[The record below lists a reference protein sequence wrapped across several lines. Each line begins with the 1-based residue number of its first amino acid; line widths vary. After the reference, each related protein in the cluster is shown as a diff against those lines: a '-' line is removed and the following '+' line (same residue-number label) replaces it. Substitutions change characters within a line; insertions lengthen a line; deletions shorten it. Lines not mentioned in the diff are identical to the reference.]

1 MPAFTFDETS
11 PAPTPAADSLYVNN
25 LHDFPRGPYSAAFD
39 INDAEYQHGC
49 AFIFA
54 TVIAVAVLLIL
65 IYVFFLFARCCC
77 KCCQISDA
85 SMRNHEA
92 RCGATGQR
100 MCLFLWLL
108 LTMVLMCCSYI
119 GRNEFIEGVER
130 LTDASDSLGDI
141 FSELNTQGDL
151 LVDAASDLNT
161 TIAGISCESPG
172 DDDPVAEFA
181 GYATAFLTAVNAL
194 NDMWD
199 GLDTKF
205 YDIGEVFEERGPQF
219 VDMGVM
225 AIVMLVGFV
234 CVIGVLA
241 DLLSNCPGG
250 WLLFNLASLIGILVM
265 LILTVIIALE
275 LTMSVVISDFCS
287 AGIDQSFLDVM
298 QNDIGLEDETLKLV
312 TYYVSCGGV
321 NPLFSAMNAS
331 IIELEGLNATAH
343 ETAQIEYGGV
353 KVCTPTAD
361 VKELGT
367 ISVDSLGTLDDIQGT
382 IGCGEIN
389 PIYQTVT
396 HELLCINLVQAR
408 RRARLF
414 FFWFRIQHAFRAPPG
429 PASRG
434 VSGSRH
440 DHGGRQTRGGFFLN
454 ERLHVMAPRASAT
467 PLRAGP
473 LLAVDRPGRRRDHA
487 LHRSLRHLVHQ
498 GKGHDREAPRRG
510 RSRGRQE
517 GPQSH
522 LSAQRPTSERKGRR
536 RAPSPTAAPPRLP
549 SPRGARPARAR
560 LVCAATAPS
569 ADVVAASRG
578 ASTRPRA
585 LNVYACRS
593 RITIWCSHR
602 TTAMAPGPRG
612 PRNVDSTKLLRT
624 KLRQ

>member
-11 PAPTPAADSLYVNN
+11 PAPTPAADSLYVKN

-39 INDAEYQHGC
+39 INDVEYQHGC

-141 FSELNTQGDL
+141 FLELNTQGDL

-172 DDDPVAEFA
+172 DDDPVAEFS

-194 NDMWD
+194 NEMWD

-250 WLLFNLASLIGILVM
+250 FLLFNLASLIGILVM

-287 AGIDQSFLDVM
+287 AGIDQSFLDAM

-343 ETAQIEYGGV
+343 ETAQIEYGGD

-396 HELLCINLVQAR
+396 HELLCINLVQGLYWLWTVQVGA
-408 RRARLF
+408 AIMLYIGLYVISYTKEKVAIEKHLAAEEAGAGKKDLN
-414 FFWFRIQHAFRAPPG
+414 RI
-429 PASRG
+429 
-434 VSGSRH
+434 
-440 DHGGRQTRGGFFLN
+440 
-454 ERLHVMAPRASAT
+454 
-467 PLRAGP
+467 
-473 LLAVDRPGRRRDHA
+473 
-487 LHRSLRHLVHQ
+487 
-498 GKGHDREAPRRG
+498 
-510 RSRGRQE
+510 
-517 GPQSH
+517 
-522 LSAQRPTSERKGRR
+522 
-536 RAPSPTAAPPRLP
+536 
-549 SPRGARPARAR
+549 
-560 LVCAATAPS
+560 
-569 ADVVAASRG
+569 
-578 ASTRPRA
+578 
-585 LNVYACRS
+585 
-593 RITIWCSHR
+593 
-602 TTAMAPGPRG
+602 
-612 PRNVDSTKLLRT
+612 
-624 KLRQ
+624 